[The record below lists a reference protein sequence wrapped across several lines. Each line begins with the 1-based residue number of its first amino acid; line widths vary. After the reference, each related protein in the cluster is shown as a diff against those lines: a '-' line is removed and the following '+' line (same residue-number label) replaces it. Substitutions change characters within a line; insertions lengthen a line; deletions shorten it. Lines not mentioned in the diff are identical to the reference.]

1 VLDHNEAKN
10 FFNKIL
16 TSMEG
21 KTKFGPN
28 DFDSWIL
35 TLDADASGTIDKN
48 EFIDFLTK
56 TLAFEM
62 GQSKV

>member
-1 VLDHNEAKN
+1 MKEARS

-16 TSMEG
+16 VMMEG

-28 DFDSWIL
+28 DFDSWIV
-35 TLDADASGTIDKN
+35 TLDANGSGTIDKD

-62 GQSKV
+62 G